1 MTFGK
6 IPASKRRLTN
16 LVIAI
21 GLMAIVAGIVFQ
33 LQSISILG
41 PESSFMYDNKS
52 WTFNGIIIVT
62 LGIVLLLIG
71 LVNLMRRYS

>member
-6 IPASKRRLTN
+6 IPSSRRRLSTI
-16 LVIAI
+16 VISI
-21 GLMAIVAGIVFQ
+21 GLAAIVAGIIFQ

-41 PESSFMYDNKS
+41 PESSFMYNDES
-52 WTFNGIIIVT
+52 WTYNGIIIVT
-62 LGIVLLLIG
+62 LGIVLFLIG